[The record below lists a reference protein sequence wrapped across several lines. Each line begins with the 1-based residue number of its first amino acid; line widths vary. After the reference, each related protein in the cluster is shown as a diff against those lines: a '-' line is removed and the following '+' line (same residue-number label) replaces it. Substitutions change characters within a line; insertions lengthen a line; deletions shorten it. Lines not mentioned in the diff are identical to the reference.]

1 MKPFTMHAVLKY
13 RQQLEDVAR
22 QRLYQAMEVEARLQ
36 EALLQIKEE
45 LSELYNNLQKDKE
58 QGTTVDRLILFDH
71 RIELV
76 QEQAEHRQNELIKQ
90 QVQVANKRQQLV
102 KASKDRK
109 IMEKLREQQNAAYA
123 HYLEKKET
131 SMLDEIAVL
140 SYARKQAEVKAS
152 VPTPVTQKP
161 TWSQRK

>member
-13 RQQLEDVAR
+13 RQQLEDAAK
-22 QRLYQAMEVEARLQ
+22 QRLYQAMEVAARMQ
-36 EALLQIKEE
+36 EALLQVKEE
-45 LSELYNNLQKDKE
+45 LAELYRNLQMDKE

-71 RIELV
+71 RIEVVKELAV
-76 QEQAEHRQNELIKQ
+76 LRENELKKQ
-90 QVQVANKRQQLV
+90 QVQVAQKRQQLV

-131 SMLDEIAVL
+131 IMLDEIAVL
-140 SYARKQAEVKAS
+140 SYARKQSAVRN
-152 VPTPVTQKP
+152 V
-161 TWSQRK
+161 

>member
-13 RQQLEDVAR
+13 RQQLEDAAK
-22 QRLYQAMEVEARLQ
+22 QRLYQAMEVAARMQ
-36 EALLQIKEE
+36 EALLQVKEE
-45 LSELYNNLQKDKE
+45 LAELYKNLQMDKE

-71 RIELV
+71 RIEVVKELAV
-76 QEQAEHRQNELIKQ
+76 LRENELKKQ
-90 QVQVANKRQQLV
+90 QVQVAQKRQQLV

-131 SMLDEIAVL
+131 IMLDEIAVL
-140 SYARKQAEVKAS
+140 SYARKQSAVRN
-152 VPTPVTQKP
+152 V
-161 TWSQRK
+161 

>member
-13 RQQLEDVAR
+13 RQQLENIAR

-45 LSELYNNLQKDKE
+45 LSELYNSLQKDKE

-76 QEQAEHRQNELIKQ
+76 QEQAVRRHNELEKQ

-102 KASKDRK
+102 KASKDKK
-109 IMEKLREQQNAAYA
+109 IMEKLREQQNAAYT
-123 HYLEKKET
+123 HYLDKKET

-140 SYARKQAEVKAS
+140 SYARKQGEAKTS
-152 VPTPVTQKP
+152 VPTPETQKP

>member
-13 RQQLEDVAR
+13 RQQLEDIAK
-22 QRLYQAMEVEARLQ
+22 QRLYQAMEVEARMQ

-45 LSELYNNLQKDKE
+45 LAELYSSLQKDKE
-58 QGTTVDRLILFDH
+58 QGTTIDRLILFDH
-71 RIELV
+71 RIEVV
-76 QEQAEHRQNELIKQ
+76 QEQAVLRQSELKKQ
-90 QVQVANKRQQLV
+90 QVLVANKRQQLV

-131 SMLDEIAVL
+131 IMLDEIAVL
-140 SYARKQAEVKAS
+140 SYARKQSEMKNA
-152 VPTPVTQKP
+152 
-161 TWSQRK
+161 